1 MRECLQNLAS
11 MQSKIFLQPYYN
23 ENPQLIVDILAKS
36 HWCKS
41 CIPCIPSMQAEQY
54 IHEDQ
59 NQILIKITHL
69 SQKCMQILYIIPS
82 QFLQEII
89 ILRQNE
95 FKSYM
100 VIQCWMPFESKMRA
114 NPKCES
120 IWNDIWIKTA
130 CEFYNS
136 NQIFIILNQKLM

>member
-1 MRECLQNLAS
+1 MHECLQNLAS

-69 SQKCMQILYIIPS
+69 RQKCMQILHNS
-82 QFLQEII
+82 KS
-89 ILRQNE
+89 ILTRNHNSETNE
-95 FKSYM
+95 FKSQL
-100 VIQCWMPFESKMRA
+100 VIQFWMTFEPKMRA
-114 NPKCES
+114 NLKFES
-120 IWNDIWIKTA
+120 IWNGIWIKNE
-130 CEFYNS
+130 CEPYNS
-136 NQIFIILNQKLM
+136 NQIFIYLNQKWM